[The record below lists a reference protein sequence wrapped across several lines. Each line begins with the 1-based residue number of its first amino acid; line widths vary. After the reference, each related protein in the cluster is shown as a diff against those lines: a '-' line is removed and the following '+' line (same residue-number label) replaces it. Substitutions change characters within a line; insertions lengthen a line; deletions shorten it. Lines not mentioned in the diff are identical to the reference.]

1 MTTLAWRNVFRAS
14 LRHLFTAV
22 VTGLNLLAICS
33 AHAALGPTPEDR
45 LAQWGAL
52 IEAARAMPEWQ
63 QVQIV
68 NRFFNQIRFATDQE
82 QWRQADYWATLVE
95 LLSANA
101 GDCEDLSIAKYLTL
115 RKVGVS
121 AERLRLTYV
130 KALVG
135 ERRHVQDHMV
145 LSYHATPETEPW
157 VLDNLIDDILPVSM
171 RRDLI
176 VLANLDGRYRSSRT
190 AGADSIPHQESIPQ
204 WQELLRRMDS
214 ESAVQGIPGSTEPLI
229 QP

>member
-52 IEAARAMPEWQ
+52 IEAARDAGVAAGTNRQSLFQPDQVCHGPGTVAAGGLLGHPRRTAIGQCRRLRRPEYR
-63 QVQIV
+63 QIPDA
-68 NRFFNQIRFATDQE
+68 Q
-82 QWRQADYWATLVE
+82 
-95 LLSANA
+95 
-101 GDCEDLSIAKYLTL
+101 
-115 RKVGVS
+115 KVGVS

-171 RRDLI
+171 RRI
-176 VLANLDGRYRSSRT
+176 
-190 AGADSIPHQESIPQ
+190 
-204 WQELLRRMDS
+204 
-214 ESAVQGIPGSTEPLI
+214 
-229 QP
+229 